1 MLTLIGSVSGHFH
14 FALAIPSKIISAQE
28 FTQTF
33 ALMTF
38 RALLSL
44 EMKQHTGASFISRAK
59 NQGLKQQNFADQAQ
73 NFIETSRRVNFLVL
87 VALYG
92 TKIM

>member
-1 MLTLIGSVSGHFH
+1 
-14 FALAIPSKIISAQE
+14 
-28 FTQTF
+28 
-33 ALMTF
+33 
-38 RALLSL
+38 
-44 EMKQHTGASFISRAK
+44 MKQHMCTSFILRAK

-92 TKIM
+92 TNGM